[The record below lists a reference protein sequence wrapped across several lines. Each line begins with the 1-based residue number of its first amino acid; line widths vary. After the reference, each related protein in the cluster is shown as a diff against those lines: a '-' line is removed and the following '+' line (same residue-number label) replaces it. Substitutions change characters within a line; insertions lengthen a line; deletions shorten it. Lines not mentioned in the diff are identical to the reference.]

1 MVQLWSEKSGFQ
13 LARLDER
20 ITYNIPLPLTTP
32 ESTVTTFI
40 SGKLPAGMRLSN
52 NSIVGTPYE
61 VFRTVNYEFVIRAV
75 SGTSISDRT
84 FSIVVDGSDNPIW
97 VTPEGLLPVNPNNL
111 YFILD
116 NTPVDFQLR
125 AMDADLPAGDNINYF
140 VADGDGELPPGLTLS
155 LDGKI
160 TGIVDPILALD
171 LEAGDGGYDSSP
183 YEKYPI
189 DFGIRKSVLGIDSFY
204 YDFTVY
210 DYGVEARTPRKL
222 NRNYEF
228 VVTATDN
235 LSYTKR
241 KFRIYVVGDDFLK
254 ADNNIMQADTGLYT
268 ADNTFVRRPL
278 WLTPAD
284 LGVRRANNFVAL
296 YLDVLDPNTLT
307 GVVYYTLDQV
317 NDDGS
322 PSVLPPGLELDTAT
336 GEIAGRVPYQPA
348 VTKDYKF
355 SITATRFNTE
365 LGTVAVTGEYF
376 EDTLSGK
383 TSIKIFKLPTT
394 TNDSIDDL
402 LSLVGRSI
410 TIEGNEYTVTSV
422 NGSNADYDILN
433 LNTALLPL
441 ANVNQLK
448 VKKTA
453 TSIDY
458 FFANSLNFNSRE
470 FYKGKS
476 LNISDTASYKIEDV
490 YPYIEWKVTPVVGSS
505 SLQLVGGGDFES
517 VLEALLGSIRTPAYV
532 TTTVVSGNVTEVRLL
547 IPANATNRNTN
558 YIKSLFTSNTSA
570 DVLLTKVANS
580 ERVKLD
586 VSIVGSFL
594 ANRVFRL
601 AAPLGGSFEELFNV
615 SETESYKT
623 SKTFT
628 LSVLGEVEST
638 ISWITPETLPEMVAG
653 RLSTI
658 SVKATTTLVDSKL
671 KYSLISGALPPGIVL
686 KQDGELS
693 GSVRQFDTDAG
704 PGITYFDLNE
714 TTFDDLTT
722 EFDRV
727 FTFTVLARDRFGF
740 SATTRTF
747 SIHVTDDD
755 KTVYSNIYMKPFLKD
770 SQRIAYEK
778 FINNSRIF
786 TPDSIYR
793 PGDPSFG
800 LQREL
805 KSLVY
810 AGIEAKNINNFVAAT
825 ARNHRRKNFYLGEIK
840 TAFAKNPGS
849 NEVIYEVIYLELIDP
864 QMPKTGKTAESFS
877 TKSPNKITVDSL
889 RYYNNT
895 PGQPFK
901 YRPIPDNPIT
911 IDSTAVRIDQT
922 TNSLLHI
929 SNLQNM
935 RTRIKEVGVNSKDFL
950 PLWMR
955 TQQTVKD
962 QLTRFVPAVP
972 ICYTM
977 PGKSAVIVENII
989 NSGFDFKILNYE
1001 IDRYVI
1007 SNTDGNINEQY
1018 VLFANYKFNV

>member
-20 ITYNIPLPLTTP
+20 TTYNIPLPLTLP
-32 ESTVTTFI
+32 GSTVTIFI
-40 SGKLPAGMRLSN
+40 SGRLPAGMRLSN

-61 VFRTVNYEFVIRAV
+61 VSRTVNYEFVIRAI
-75 SGTSISDRT
+75 SGTTVSDRT
-84 FSIVVDGSDNPIW
+84 FSIIVDGSDNPIW

-140 VADGDGELPPGLTLS
+140 IADGDGELPPGISLS
-155 LDGKI
+155 LNGRL

-189 DFGIRKSVLGIDSFY
+189 DFGIKKSVLGIDSFY

-235 LSYTKR
+235 VSYTKR

-268 ADNTFVRRPL
+268 ADNTFVRSPL
-278 WLTPAD
+278 WLTPSD
-284 LGVRRANNFVAL
+284 LGVRRANNFVSL
-296 YLDVLDPNTLT
+296 YLDVLDPNTLS

-322 PSVLPPGLELDTAT
+322 VSALPPGLELDTAT
-336 GEIAGRVPYQPA
+336 GEIAGRIPYQPA
-348 VTKDYKF
+348 VTNEYKF
-355 SITATRFNTE
+355 SVTATRFNTE

-422 NGSNADYDILN
+422 NGSNTEYDILN

-441 ANVNQLK
+441 AGINQLK
-448 VKKTA
+448 VKQTA

-470 FYKGKS
+470 FYKGKK
-476 LNISDTASYKIEDV
+476 LNISDTVSYKIDDV
-490 YPYIEWKVTPVVGSS
+490 YPYVEWKVTPVVGSAY
-505 SLQLVGGGDFES
+505 LQLVGGGDFETVLES
-517 VLEALLGSIRTPAYV
+517 VLGSTIRPAYI
-532 TTTVVSGNVTEVRLL
+532 TTTLSGGNVTEVKMVV
-547 IPANATNRNTN
+547 PSTAKNRNTN
-558 YIKSLFTSNTSA
+558 YLKSLFTSNTAA
-570 DVLLTKVANS
+570 DVTLIKVATS
-580 ERVKLD
+580 ERVKLETP
-586 VSIVGSFL
+586 IVGSFL
-594 ANRVFRL
+594 ANRVFKF
-601 AAPLGGSFEELFNV
+601 AAVLGGSFEELFNV
-615 SETESYKT
+615 SETELYKT
-623 SKTFT
+623 PKTFT

-638 ISWITPETLPEMVAG
+638 IKWITPEVLPDLVAG
-653 RLSTI
+653 RLSTLF
-658 SVKATTTLVDSKL
+658 VKAETTLVDSKI
-671 KYSLISGALPPGIVL
+671 KYSLVSGSLPPGITL

-693 GSVRQFDTDAG
+693 GTVRQYDTSAG
-704 PGITYFDLNE
+704 RGITYFDLGN
-714 TTFDDLTT
+714 TTFDDTTT

-727 FTFTVLARDRFGF
+727 FTFTVIARDRFGF

-747 SIHVTDDD
+747 SIHITDSD
-755 KTVYSNIYMKPFLKD
+755 KVVYSNIYMKPFLKD
-770 SQRIAYEK
+770 SQRIVYEK

-786 TPDSIYR
+786 TPDYIYR

-810 AGIEAKNINNFVAAT
+810 AGIEAKDINHFVAAT

-849 NEVIYEVIYLELIDP
+849 NDVIYEVVYLELIDP
-864 QMPKTGKTAESFS
+864 QMPKTGKTAESF
-877 TKSPNKITVDSL
+877 KARSPNKITVDSL
-889 RYYNNT
+889 RFYNNT
-895 PGQPFK
+895 LGQPFK

-935 RTRIKEVGVNSKDFL
+935 RARIKEVGTNSQDFL

-962 QLTRFVPAVP
+962 QLTKFVAAVP
-972 ICYTM
+972 ICYTV
-977 PGKSAVIVENII
+977 PGKSATIVENII
-989 NSGFDFKILNYE
+989 NSGFDFTALNYE
-1001 IDRYVI
+1001 IDRYII
-1007 SNTDGNINEQY
+1007 SNTAGNINEQY

>member
-1 MVQLWSEKSGFQ
+1 MVQLWSEKTGFQ

-20 ITYNIPLPLTTP
+20 TTYNIALPLIAPSSTT
-32 ESTVTTFI
+32 TALI
-40 SGKLPAGMRLSN
+40 SGKLPPGMRLSN

-61 VFRTVNYEFVIRAV
+61 VSRTTNYDFVVRAITNSV
-75 SGTSISDRT
+75 VSDRT
-84 FSIVVDGSDNPIW
+84 FTIVVDGVDNPIW
-97 VTPEGLLPVNPNNL
+97 ITPEGLLPVSPNDL

-125 AMDADLPAGDNINYF
+125 AMDADLPAGDNIEYYI
-140 VADGDGELPPGLTLS
+140 ADGDGELPPGISLS
-155 LDGKI
+155 LDGKL

-183 YEKYPI
+183 YGKFPI
-189 DFGIRKSVLGIDSFY
+189 DFGTKKSVLGIDSFY

-210 DYGVEARTPRKL
+210 DYGVEARIPRKL

-235 LSYTKR
+235 VTATRR

-254 ADNNIMQADTGLYT
+254 ADNNIMQSDTGLYT
-268 ADNTFVRRPL
+268 ADNTFVRKPL
-278 WLTPAD
+278 WLTPSN

-307 GVVYYTLDQV
+307 GVVYYTLDQI

-322 PSVLPPGLELDTAT
+322 ASVLPPGLVLDTAT

-365 LGTVAVTGEYF
+365 LGTVAVTGEYYQ
-376 EDTLSGK
+376 DTLSGM
-383 TSIKIFKLPTT
+383 TSIKIIKLPTT

-402 LSLVGRSI
+402 YSLVGRSI
-410 TIEGNEYTVTSV
+410 SIEGTEYTVTSV
-422 NGSNADYDILN
+422 DGSNLEYDVLN
-433 LNTALLPL
+433 LNTALLPIST
-441 ANVNQLK
+441 VNQLK
-448 VKKTA
+448 VVKTTTA
-453 TSIDY
+453 SNY

-470 FYKGKS
+470 FYKGKR
-476 LNISDTASYKIEDV
+476 LNISNTASYLITDV
-490 YPYIEWKVTPVVGSS
+490 YPYIEWKIKPVVGSS
-505 SLQLVGGGDFES
+505 YLELIGGGDFET
-517 VLEALLGSIRTPAYV
+517 VLGPLLGSAQNPAYI
-532 TTTVVSGNVTEVRLL
+532 TKTLSGGNVTEVRLL
-547 IPANATNRNTN
+547 IPSTAQNRNTN
-558 YIKSLFTSNTSA
+558 YIKTLVKSNTSN
-570 DVLLTKVANS
+570 DVLLTKIAAS
-580 ERVKLD
+580 ERVQLD
-586 VSIVGSFL
+586 SNIVGSFL
-594 ANRVFRL
+594 VNRIFRFG
-601 AAPLGGSFEELFNV
+601 AVVGGSFEELFNV
-615 SETESYKT
+615 SETETYKT

-638 ISWITPETLPEMVAG
+638 ISWLTPSELPDIVAG
-653 RLSTI
+653 RMSTVA
-658 SVKATTTLVDSKL
+658 VKATTTLVDSKL
-671 KYSLISGALPPGIVL
+671 KYNLVSGSLPPGIVL

-693 GSVRQFDTDAG
+693 GSVRQYDTEAG
-704 PGITYFDLNE
+704 PGITYFDLGE
-714 TTFDDLTT
+714 TTYDDATT

-727 FTFTVLARDRFGF
+727 FTFTVIARDRFGF
-740 SATTRTF
+740 SASTRTF
-747 SIHVTDDD
+747 SIHVTDTD
-755 KTVYSNIYMKPFLKD
+755 KTVYSNIYMKPFMKD
-770 SQRIAYEK
+770 SQRLVYEK

-786 TPDSIYR
+786 TPSYIYR
-793 PGDPSFG
+793 QSDPNFG

-810 AGIEAKNINNFVAAT
+810 AGIESKNIDAFVAAT
-825 ARNHRRKNFYLGEIK
+825 ARNHRKKMFYLGEIK

-849 NEVIYEVIYLELIDP
+849 NDVVYEVVYVELVDP
-864 QMPKTGKTAESFS
+864 QMPKEGKTAESFI

-889 RYYNNT
+889 RYYINT

-901 YRPIPDNPIT
+901 YRPIPDNTVT

-935 RTRIKEVGVNSKDFL
+935 RNRIKEVGTNSKDYL

-962 QLTRFVPAVP
+962 QLTRFVPAIP
-972 ICYTM
+972 ICYTN
-977 PGKSAVIVENII
+977 PGKSTTIVENII
-989 NSGFDFKILNYE
+989 NSGFDFKSLNYE
-1001 IDRYVI
+1001 VDRYII
-1007 SNTDGNINEQY
+1007 SNTEGNINEQY